1 MIGTLLQNR
10 YQIVDFLGKGGQGH
24 TYLAIDKQRP
34 GNPQCVVK
42 HLKPYIND
50 PKFLE
55 TSKRLFQTE
64 AEILASVIKHRQ
76 IPQLFA
82 YFEQDQEFY
91 LVEELIVGQ
100 DLTKEIIPGQKRNEA
115 YALNL
120 LRSLLPVLEF
130 LHQKG
135 VIHRD
140 IKPPN
145 IIRRKSDRELVLI
158 DFGAV
163 KQFQSEL
170 TRAMSVSID
179 IGSPGYTPSEQL
191 RGRPKPSSDLYALGM
206 MCVQALTGVHPR
218 KLEEDDE
225 TGEIRWLHLT
235 SISPGLGEL
244 LSKMIRH
251 NLRER
256 YRSASEVLVELQQL
270 DRQFGNNQLA
280 KGVIDNSAQV
290 SQPAKN
296 NNPEAYISRSP
307 SQSSHSQPAAKN
319 NPPEA
324 YISTPPS
331 QPSHSQPSARNNPP
345 EAYISRSPS
354 QPSHSQPSAKNN
366 NPEAYISTP
375 PSQPS
380 HSQPAAKNN
389 PPEAYISRSP
399 SQSSHSQPAAKNNP
413 PETYISTPPSQPS
426 HSQPAAKN
434 NPPETYIST
443 PPSQPSHSQ
452 PAAKN
457 NPPETYISTPPSQ
470 PSHSQPAAKNNPPE
484 TYISTPPSQ
493 PSHSQPSARN
503 NPPETYISTPPS
515 QPSHSQPS
523 ARSYDVETDISPP
536 SQPNNSQPSARNNT
550 PETYISTPPSQPSN
564 AQPSVNNYDPVTFV
578 SSPQPQTKKAQPPS
592 RDKDPATFVSSSSA
606 QSFANN
612 YRSPATQSHSVR
624 RQRSFWS
631 KNAKLLSLLGTA
643 ILTAGVS
650 WGLVQSG
657 VFKSTLEPVAKKT
670 AQDSKKTSKE
680 QPEKTKAQKSATK
693 KEQPAKPAPQA
704 VLPPVKTP
712 APKTPPPKPEPLP
725 PSIPQP
731 PSLAEVTPA
740 PNALE
745 IKAKQLLAKAEQLAK
760 KGNYKEAI
768 IQADR
773 VPVNSID
780 YYTNAQSQIEVWSD
794 RLIAKAT
801 TAYEQQGKFKEAIA
815 MLGAIPV
822 SVSAVSKAQELSVQ
836 WEQEWKSNQE
846 YLLKATKAIGQNKK
860 QEAIA
865 ALNQLKATTPYWNAQ
880 KANIEQK
887 IASLSQPEPV
897 ASAVNS
903 SPPEVSSPVQQK
915 PAQQAEQKPEQKP
928 AQQAEQK
935 PAQQAEQKPA
945 QQAEQKPAQQPAP
958 IQTATLSPDACK
970 TGYVWREATPNDRI
984 CVTPQVRERTAFDN
998 SKAQERRNDSAYDP
1012 ETCIDGYVWREA
1024 VPGDRVCVTPQVRAQ
1039 AVADNSQARIRK
1051 AQQ

>member
-345 EAYISRSPS
+345 EAYISTPPS

-426 HSQPAAKN
+426 HSQPSAR
-434 NPPETYIST
+434 
-443 PPSQPSHSQ
+443 
-452 PAAKN
+452 
-457 NPPETYISTPPSQ
+457 
-470 PSHSQPAAKNNPPE
+470 NNPPE

-493 PSHSQPSARN
+493 PSHSQPSAKN

>member
-296 NNPEAYISRSP
+296 NPPEAYISRSP
-307 SQSSHSQPAAKN
+307 SQS
-319 NPPEA
+319 
-324 YISTPPS
+324 
-331 QPSHSQPSARNNPP
+331 
-345 EAYISRSPS
+345 
-354 QPSHSQPSAKNN
+354 
-366 NPEAYISTP
+366 
-375 PSQPS
+375 S

-452 PAAKN
+452 PAAK
-457 NPPETYISTPPSQ
+457 
-470 PSHSQPAAKNNPPE
+470 
-484 TYISTPPSQ
+484 
-493 PSHSQPSARN
+493 N

>member
-100 DLTKEIIPGQKRNEA
+100 DLTKEIIPGQKRDEA

-145 IIRRKSDRELVLI
+145 IIRRESDRELVLI

-225 TGEIRWLHLT
+225 TGEIQWLHLT

-256 YRSASEVLVELQQL
+256 YRSASEVLVELQQI
-270 DRQFGNNQLA
+270 DRQFGNNKLA

-290 SQPAKN
+290 SQPAKNNPPETYTSRSPSQPSHSQPSARN

-307 SQSSHSQPAAKN
+307 SQSSHSQPAA
-319 NPPEA
+319 
-324 YISTPPS
+324 T
-331 QPSHSQPSARNNPP
+331 
-345 EAYISRSPS
+345 
-354 QPSHSQPSAKNN
+354 
-366 NPEAYISTP
+366 
-375 PSQPS
+375 
-380 HSQPAAKNN
+380 NN

-399 SQSSHSQPAAKNNP
+399 SQSSHSQPAATNNP
-413 PETYISTPPSQPS
+413 PETYISKPPSQPS

-452 PAAKN
+452 PA
-457 NPPETYISTPPSQ
+457 
-470 PSHSQPAAKNNPPE
+470 
-484 TYISTPPSQ
+484 
-493 PSHSQPSARN
+493 
-503 NPPETYISTPPS
+503 
-515 QPSHSQPS
+515 

-550 PETYISTPPSQPSN
+550 PETYISTPPSQPSHS
-564 AQPSVNNYDPVTFV
+564 QPSVNNYDPVTFV
-578 SSPQPQTKKAQPPS
+578 SSPQPQTRKAQPPS

-612 YRSPATQSHSVR
+612 YRSPASQRRSVR
-624 RQRSFWS
+624 RERSFWS
-631 KNAKLLSLLGTA
+631 KNAKLLSLFSAA

-657 VFKSTLEPVAKKT
+657 VFKSTPEPVAKKT
-670 AQDSKKTSKE
+670 AQDNKKTSKE

-693 KEQPAKPAPQA
+693 KEEPAKPAPQA

-712 APKTPPPKPEPLP
+712 APKTTPPKPEPLP

-801 TAYEQQGKFKEAIA
+801 TTYEQQGKFKEAIA

-836 WEQEWKSNQE
+836 WEQEWKSNQQ